1 MLLFTVFYKPKCSSN
16 ELLPQ
21 GILEKGLLRTDP
33 SSFSCSNDIN
43 PLKFP
48 TYMSLSCAHALSEYL
63 KSEAVFFPSCTNTTI
78 SFTDSVTQC
87 AVLLADSALLA
98 QGQPGGNTVACTAV
112 IILLFYFF
120 HNHISD
126 FFS

>member
-21 GILEKGLLRTDP
+21 GMLEKGLLRTDP

-48 TYMSLSCAHALSEYL
+48 TYMILSCAHALRV
-63 KSEAVFFPSCTNTTI
+63 SEAVFFPSCTNTTI

-98 QGQPGGNTVACTAV
+98 QGQPGGNTVAGTAV

>member
-1 MLLFTVFYKPKCSSN
+1 M
-16 ELLPQ
+16 
-21 GILEKGLLRTDP
+21 
-33 SSFSCSNDIN
+33 
-43 PLKFP
+43 
-48 TYMSLSCAHALSEYL
+48 LSEYL

-78 SFTDSVTQC
+78 SFTDSATQC

-98 QGQPGGNTVACTAV
+98 QGQPGGNTVAGTAV

-126 FFS
+126 FFSLNIQINNTILNNCCQSLKKDHAYHTLPSAQPQQST

>member
-1 MLLFTVFYKPKCSSN
+1 MCTCS
-16 ELLPQ
+16 
-21 GILEKGLLRTDP
+21 P
-33 SSFSCSNDIN
+33 S
-43 PLKFP
+43 
-48 TYMSLSCAHALSEYL
+48 L

-120 HNHISD
+120 SQSYFRFLFLNIQINNTILNNCCQSLKKDHAP
-126 FFS
+126 